1 MPHRPNPYA
10 YPDSPRFHAQHI
22 HIYARGVSNRQAA
35 GTAVGD
41 RRNAVSQSDRPIGAR
56 ITQHQRGARGISP
69 SVDPICFLS
78 LSLSLVL
85 YIYSVSS
92 LHGGSLGYFW
102 FCKMATPAVVCG
114 AGKLGG
120 EVRVG
125 VEINALSGQ

>member
-1 MPHRPNPYA
+1 MRSRKAIGQSVRELHNIAAARVGFLRAWIPYA
-10 YPDSPRFHAQHI
+10 S
-22 HIYARGVSNRQAA
+22 
-35 GTAVGD
+35 
-41 RRNAVSQSDRPIGAR
+41 
-56 ITQHQRGARGISP
+56 
-69 SVDPICFLS
+69 
-78 LSLSLVL
+78 SLSLVL

-92 LHGGSLGYFW
+92 LRGGSLGYFW